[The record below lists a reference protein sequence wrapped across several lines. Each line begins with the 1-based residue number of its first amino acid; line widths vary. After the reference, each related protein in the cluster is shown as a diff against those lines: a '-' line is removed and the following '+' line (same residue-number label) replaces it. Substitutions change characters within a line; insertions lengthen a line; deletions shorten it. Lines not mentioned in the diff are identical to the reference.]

1 MSFLLHVLL
10 ILAILFSGLYL
21 FWRVRLKTASSKSI
35 QILTYHKINDDFDWG
50 MTRQKVSQFEKGI
63 EFLRDQ
69 GYETV
74 TLEEAC
80 KPTPTNG
87 DELRHALSRKVVI
100 TFDDGYEDVYL
111 NAFPIL
117 QKYDFT
123 AFIFMITGFVGK
135 RDSWD
140 YNPRK
145 RRRRHLSWEQIRE
158 LCEFG
163 FGFGSH
169 TVNHPDLTRI
179 EPRFVGYELKKSKDV
194 LEDKLGKEVCF
205 LSYPFGKY
213 NRFVQEEAERT
224 GYKRAY
230 TLCFKNEE
238 DGSGPFAQK
247 RWGIYLFD
255 SPLTLKMKLK
265 HNGLFGIEDLKG
277 RIINR
282 FASGTAILKGSPDYR
297 EAESESIRSERLSM
311 KDAV

>member
-1 MSFLLHVLL
+1 MSLLLYVLL
-10 ILAILFSGLYL
+10 TLATLFLVFYL
-21 FWRVRLKTASSKSI
+21 LRRGRFKKGWSEDI
-35 QILTYHKINDDFDWG
+35 QILTYHKIDDDFDWG
-50 MTRQKVSQFEKGI
+50 ITRQKVSQFEKGI

-80 KPTPTNG
+80 RPTPANG
-87 DELRHALSRKVVI
+87 GKPRHALRRKVVI

-117 QKYDFT
+117 QKYDFI
-123 AFIFMITGFVGK
+123 ACIFIITGYVGK
-135 RDSWD
+135 HDSWD

-158 LCEFG
+158 LSESG
-163 FGFGSH
+163 FDFGSH

-179 EPRFVGYELKKSKDV
+179 EPRFVGYELKNSKEV
-194 LEDKLGKEVCF
+194 LEGKLGKEVRF
-205 LSYPFGKY
+205 LSYPFGRY
-213 NRFVQEEAERT
+213 NRSVQEEAERT

-230 TLCFKNEE
+230 TLCSNNEE
-238 DGSGPFAQK
+238 DGAGPFAQK

-255 SPLTLKMKLK
+255 SPLTLKMKLN
-265 HNGLFGIEDLKG
+265 HNGFFWMEGLKG

-282 FASGTAILKGSPDYR
+282 FASGTAILKGSPDYG
-297 EAESESIRSERLSM
+297 EAESQSIRSERLSM